1 MPVDMTALAGDLAVE
16 TESLRAILAPLT
28 GEQWLTPTPAP
39 EWTIAD
45 QIVHLAFFDEQATI
59 AATEPDRFRAGL
71 NEMASDP
78 KGFADKINAR
88 HREFAGPQALEWFDR
103 ARSQMVSEMTKLDPS
118 TRVPWYGPE
127 MSVASSL
134 TARIMET
141 WAHGQDVADA
151 LGVDRRPT
159 PALRHVAHIGARA
172 FANSF
177 VAHGQPVPDTPVR
190 VELTGPEGD
199 LWTWGPEA
207 VADKIEGP
215 ALDFCLVVTQRRHL
229 DDADLVITGPVAA
242 AWMNVAQAFAGPPG
256 AKRQPGQFA
265 KPKAT

>member
-1 MPVDMTALAGDLAVE
+1 MPVDMNALAADLAAE
-16 TESLRAILAPLT
+16 TDGLRAIVGPLSP
-28 GEQWLTPTPAP
+28 EQWLTPTPAP
-39 EWTIAD
+39 DWTIAD

-59 AATEPDRFRAGL
+59 AATDPDRFRQSL
-71 NEMASDP
+71 SEMASDP
-78 KGFADKINAR
+78 SGFADKVNAR
-88 HREFAGPQALEWFDR
+88 HRDFAGPQALAWFDQ
-103 ARSQMVSEMTKLDPS
+103 ARSNMISALAKVDPS
-118 TRVPWYGPE
+118 ARVPWYGPD

-151 LGVDRRPT
+151 LNVDRPLS

-177 VAHGQPVPDTPVR
+177 TAHGQPVPETPVR
-190 VELTGPEGD
+190 VELTGPDGD
-199 LWTWGPEA
+199 VWTWGPQD
-207 VADKIEGP
+207 VTDKVSGP

-229 DDADLVITGPVAA
+229 DDTGLVITGPVAT

-256 AKRQPGQFA
+256 PKRQPGQFA
-265 KPKAT
+265 KKTT